1 MKNALAI
8 PPTQAMPKMSKSK
21 KSNGDNRGAV
31 DEISI
36 RPADNGGA
44 TVRCSFEPKHVDPK
58 RNRWDQMPEPEE
70 CVFESIEKALE
81 HVGKRFRGEKP
92 KGKGEAD

>member
-8 PPTQAMPKMSKSK
+8 APTEAMPRMPKGKK
-21 KSNGDNRGAV
+21 KSGDDNRGAV

-58 RNRWDQMPEPEE
+58 RDRWSQMPEPEE

-81 HVGKRFRGEKP
+81 HVNKLFKGEMP
-92 KGKGEAD
+92 KGKAE